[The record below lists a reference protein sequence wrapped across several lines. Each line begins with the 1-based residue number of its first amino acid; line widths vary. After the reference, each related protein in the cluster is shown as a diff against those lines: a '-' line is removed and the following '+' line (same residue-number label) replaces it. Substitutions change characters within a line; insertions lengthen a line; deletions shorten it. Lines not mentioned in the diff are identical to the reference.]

1 MVEILGKLGIDGTI
15 YYQFGIFI
23 VLAIALKKTLFS
35 PLQSVIE
42 SRESQTT
49 GLQGAADKIIH
60 EANQIKEDVEK
71 NLSEKRQE
79 LYLDLKTKKANL
91 ESQLQ
96 AKFENSERDAEE
108 LFNKNY
114 DELKQELTLVNERL
128 SKNTDELSGLL
139 TSKLTK

>member
-23 VLAIALKKTLFS
+23 ILAIALKKILFS
-35 PLQSVIE
+35 PLQNVIE

-71 NLSEKRQE
+71 IYQ
-79 LYLDLKTKKANL
+79 KKGK
-91 ESQLQ
+91 S
-96 AKFENSERDAEE
+96 
-108 LFNKNY
+108 Y
-114 DELKQELTLVNERL
+114 I
-128 SKNTDELSGLL
+128 
-139 TSKLTK
+139 